1 MIVDG
6 GLTGVPLRPTAS
18 FTVAFVVAAERPL
31 SPVTKA
37 FADLVTTT
45 HQP

>member
-1 MIVDG
+1 
-6 GLTGVPLRPTAS
+6 VPLRPAAA
-18 FTVAFVVAAERPL
+18 FTVAFIVPAGRPL

-37 FADLVTTT
+37 FVDLVTTT